1 MLVAVTAVHSGL
13 AHRRID
19 NLLKRIA
26 MHIRRHD
33 WFAVAVEILVVVIGL
48 LLAFQF
54 DRWREDRVER
64 AEERVYI
71 QRLVADVG
79 KDIPEIE
86 YAIDLQSLRLELADL
101 LIAAIETPEVA
112 LDKPVLFIGAVN
124 QAAFTYTPELTSH
137 TFENLRSTGNL
148 RLIRSESV
156 KNALFDYYGF
166 DASQRQY
173 RPLQFATEARHFEL
187 VAGVLTVAQDVYLQD
202 EWLIFSPDKMAEI
215 ETAAPPDGD
224 VLEVAIRLG
233 ERDDAIAWL
242 PYVRQMQAEQ
252 VMIHGMRLDRAREV
266 LALLTAYYREIGGG
280 S

>member
-1 MLVAVTAVHSGL
+1 M
-13 AHRRID
+13 
-19 NLLKRIA
+19 LKRIA
-26 MHIRRHD
+26 LHIRRHD

-54 DRWREDRVER
+54 DRWREAGVER
-64 AEERVYI
+64 AEERVYV
-71 QRLVADVG
+71 QRLIADVE
-79 KDIPEIE
+79 KDIPEIR

-101 LIAAIETPEVA
+101 LIAAVETPEVA

-137 TFENLRSTGNL
+137 TFENLRSTGDL

-187 VAGVLTVAQDVYLQD
+187 VAGVLTLAQDVYLQD
-202 EWLIFSPDKMAEI
+202 EWLIFVPDTIAAI
-215 ETAAPPDGD
+215 EAAAPPDGD
-224 VLEVAIRLG
+224 VLEVALRLA
-233 ERDDAIAWL
+233 ERDDAVAWL

-266 LALLTAYYREIGGG
+266 LALLLAYQGEIGRGR
-280 S
+280 